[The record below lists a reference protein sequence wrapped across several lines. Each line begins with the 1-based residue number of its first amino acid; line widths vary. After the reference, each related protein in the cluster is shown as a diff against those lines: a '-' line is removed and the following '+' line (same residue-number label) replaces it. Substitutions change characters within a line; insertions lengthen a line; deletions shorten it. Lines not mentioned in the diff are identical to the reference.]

1 MPQSVEQWKES
12 TRALNQPV
20 QRESGGAAAR
30 LVAVA
35 ATVLLISF
43 LVISRSS
50 AAVNAEATTTG
61 NRFSRGEI
69 VLSDDD
75 SGATMF
81 QLPALAPGRPHR
93 NCIRVKYSGNVF
105 PVEIGLRT
113 RGGGALAADLLAE
126 VSVGS
131 GGTFDDCTGFV
142 PSAQIFDGTLADL
155 LSGHGPQDP
164 ALRAF
169 QPSSVGEERTF
180 RFTFVLDPDATD
192 QGETANA
199 DFIWVAR
206 Y

>member
-12 TRALNQPV
+12 TRKREQPT

-50 AAVNAEATTTG
+50 AAVNSEATTTG
-61 NRFSRGEI
+61 SQFAWGEV

-75 SGATMF
+75 SGHTMF
-81 QLPALAPGRPHR
+81 ELPALAPGRAHQ
-93 NCIRVKYSGNVF
+93 NCITVTYSGNVF
-105 PVEIGLRT
+105 PVEIGLRA
-113 RGGGALAADLLAE
+113 RGGGGLASDLLAK
-126 VSVGS
+126 VSVGT

-142 PSAQIFDGTLADL
+142 PSAELFDGTLAGL
-155 LSGHGPQDP
+155 LAEHGPEAP

-169 QPSSVGEERTF
+169 QPSSVDESRTF
-180 RFTFVLDPDATD
+180 RFTFTLDPDAVD

-199 DFIWVAR
+199 DFLWTTR